1 MNKEDIKLILR
12 QQFPELIQ
20 YASVLEN
27 PMVLSLISMFNID
40 QSVFSLYSKEEVAKK
55 LRNIAEFLENDR
67 Q

>member
-1 MNKEDIKLILR
+1 MNKEDIKLILK

-40 QSVFSLYSKEEVAKK
+40 QSVFSLYSKEELAKK
-55 LRNIAEFLENDR
+55 LRNIAEFLEK
-67 Q
+67 

>member
-1 MNKEDIKLILR
+1 MNKEDIKLILK

-40 QSVFSLYSKEEVAKK
+40 QSVFSLYSKDELAKK
-55 LRNIAEFLENDR
+55 LRNIAEFLENDS

>member
-40 QSVFSLYSKEEVAKK
+40 QSVFSLYSKEELAKK
-55 LRNIAEFLENDR
+55 LRNIAEFLENDS